1 MKKTLILI
9 VLILSSCKINDVVQH
24 HGVNFLHK
32 KQEKLIINT
41 SNINDIREIL
51 GPPSV
56 ESVFDNNLLIYME
69 RKTKISSFKSFGSK
83 EILVNDIL
91 LLETDDRGLLVK
103 KDYFNKEQMNK
114 LKISKKNTKSIYKK
128 DAFIYDF
135 INTLKR
141 KIEDPLGQRKVGR

>member
-91 LLETDDRGLLVK
+91 LLETDDRGLLIK

-114 LKISKKNTKSIYKK
+114 LKISKKKY
-128 DAFIYDF
+128 
-135 INTLKR
+135 
-141 KIEDPLGQRKVGR
+141 

>member
-56 ESVFDNNLLIYME
+56 ESVFDNNLLILY
-69 RKTKISSFKSFGSK
+69 
-83 EILVNDIL
+83 
-91 LLETDDRGLLVK
+91 
-103 KDYFNKEQMNK
+103 
-114 LKISKKNTKSIYKK
+114 
-128 DAFIYDF
+128 
-135 INTLKR
+135 
-141 KIEDPLGQRKVGR
+141 